1 MMEPETTPPLNVALK
16 GESEP
21 AIALTEEPAPSR
33 KLSKFQHFAISSF
46 WFGNNL
52 HWGALGL
59 IIVPSQAARLAPIVG
74 MTKGEITGWT
84 IGMGALVGSLVPPL
98 IGAWSDRCTSPLGRR
113 RPFVIGGTLVNI
125 IALFVF
131 FLAFKAHSLPGYVL
145 AWMLVGLGNNIAVGA
160 FSGIIPDVVPEKER
174 GLASSWMATQQQFGT
189 IAGFAIGPLLFIT
202 GQEKDLAAV
211 AVIATVLGVV
221 ALATAFGTPERRLLR
236 AAAFRLSELK
246 ECFWI
251 DPRKFPDFAWVWI
264 TRAAFTTG
272 WWMIQPN
279 LQYFMQD
286 VCGEKDPAKAV
297 GYLGGTVLLGAIPA
311 GIFGGLYS
319 DRIGRKPI
327 IFAAAMVM
335 SLACLLFASLSFLPE
350 ASRVAGVYAIAI
362 LWGLGYG
369 AYLSVDWAL
378 GTDVLPNPEEA
389 GKGMGVWHLSMVVPQ
404 ALAAPAAGLLLKPF
418 SKGLDDGYLVGGYL
432 LIFAVAC
439 VNRIPRC
446 LLRVLC
452 ASAVQLPSAS

>member
-1 MMEPETTPPLNVALK
+1 MEPEETAPLNVALT
-16 GESEP
+16 GESDAP
-21 AIALTEEPAPSR
+21 AALTEEPAPAG
-33 KLSKFQHFAISSF
+33 KLSNLQHFAISSF

-59 IIVPSQAARLAPIVG
+59 ILVPSQAARLAPIVG

-98 IGAWSDRCTSPLGRR
+98 IGAWSDRCTSPYGRR
-113 RPFVIGGTLVNI
+113 RPFVIGGTLINL
-125 IALFVF
+125 IALLVF
-131 FLAFKAHSLPGYVL
+131 YAAFRAHSLPGYVL

-160 FSGIIPDVVPEKER
+160 FSGIIPDVVPKAER

-189 IAGFAIGPLLFIT
+189 IGGFALGGALLST
-202 GQEKDLAAV
+202 GHEQDLLALI
-211 AVIATVLGVV
+211 VIILTLAGA
-221 ALATAFGTPERRLLR
+221 ALATVMGTPEKRLTR
-236 AAAFRLSELK
+236 ATPFNLGELK
-246 ECFWI
+246 DCFWI
-251 DPRKFPDFAWVWI
+251 DPQKFPDFGWVWI
-264 TRAAFTTG
+264 TRAAFTSG
-272 WWMIQPN
+272 WFMIQPN

-286 VCGEKDPAKAV
+286 VCGEKDPARAV

-311 GIFGGLYS
+311 GILGGVYS

-335 SLACLLFASLSFLPE
+335 AVACLLFASLTSIPE
-350 ASRVAGVYAIAI
+350 SYRVTGVYAIAI

-389 GKGMGVWHLSMVVPQ
+389 GKDMGVWHLSMVVPQ

-418 SKGLDDGYLVGGYL
+418 SKGLDAGYNVGGYL
-432 LIFAVAC
+432 LIFGVAC
-439 VNRIPRC
+439 VFMF
-446 LLRVLC
+446 LC
-452 ASAVQLPSAS
+452 GALIFKVKKAR